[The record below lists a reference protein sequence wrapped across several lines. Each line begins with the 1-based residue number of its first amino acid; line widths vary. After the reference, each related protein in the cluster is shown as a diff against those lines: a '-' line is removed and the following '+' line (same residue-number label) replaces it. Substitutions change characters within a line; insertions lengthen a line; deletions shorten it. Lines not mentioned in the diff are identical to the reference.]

1 MPLLV
6 CSAMSCV
13 YNKGQYCSKGD
24 IMVGGKEAETSGET
38 CCESFKVRTENQAT
52 SSMGTPSKTIHVDC
66 KACHCQY
73 NKEYKCTASQ
83 IDIAGASAKQSEQT
97 ECGTFHCK

>member
-6 CSAMSCV
+6 CSAMTCV

-24 IMVGGKEAETSGET
+24 IMVGGKEAETPQQT
-38 CCESFKVRTENQAT
+38 CCESFIARSENQAT
-52 SSMGTPSKTIHVDC
+52 SSMGTPSQKIDVDC

-73 NKEYKCTASQ
+73 NKDCKCTASQ
-83 IDIAGASAKQSEQT
+83 IDITGAAANHSEQT
-97 ECGTFHCK
+97 ECGTFNTR

>member
-6 CSAMSCV
+6 CSAMTCV

-24 IMVGGKEAETSGET
+24 IMVGGKEAETSRET
-38 CCESFKVRTENQAT
+38 CCESFKARSENQAT
-52 SSMGTPSKTIHVDC
+52 SSMGTPSQKIHVDC

-73 NKEYKCTASQ
+73 NKDYKCTASQ
-83 IDIAGASAKQSEQT
+83 IDIAGASANTSEQT
-97 ECGTFHCK
+97 ECGTFNCQ